1 MQRPEILL
9 CSDPALVLA
18 APSELDV
25 DAYLTK
31 HGLDPQG
38 KYICLMLRTWYG
50 FDSKTQA
57 LAACADWAYREL
69 GLTPVFLSLNIFH
82 DTVAAQRVAQHM
94 KAPYHILDDWAEPEL
109 LVGLL
114 GKMDVVV
121 SMRLHGLIFSSGD
134 VTEDA
139 LRRLI
144 QEAVDSLPRR
154 EELRAKAQR
163 LKDVER
169 GNIQAVA
176 RLLEQ
181 TK

>member
-1 MQRPEILL
+1 MVGV
-9 CSDPALVLA
+9 SYDPKIESFLR
-18 APSELDV
+18 
-25 DAYLTK
+25 YLGSGSCI
-31 HGLDPQG
+31 GL
-38 KYICLMLRTWYG
+38 
-50 FDSKTQA
+50 
-57 LAACADWAYREL
+57 
-69 GLTPVFLSLNIFH
+69 
-82 DTVAAQRVAQHM
+82 
-94 KAPYHILDDWAEPEL
+94 
-109 LVGLL
+109 
-114 GKMDVVV
+114 
-121 SMRLHGLIFSSGD
+121 GD

-144 QEAVDSLPRR
+144 QEVVDSLPRR